1 MWNRVLTTTTLV
13 TTISFISACGLLE
26 SNPSDIV
33 ESSPND
39 TVELSPSETVEK
51 IFKKA
56 EDGETNQALELFS
69 DETINRMGRN
79 NLRNSL
85 SNMVNAEGFLGITI
99 VEEEINGDVAEVT
112 FETELSSDANVQ
124 DRFAQHVSGGTSTL
138 VLIKEEGEWKYHTSA
153 TW

>member
-26 SNPSDIV
+26 NSPSDIV
-33 ESSPND
+33 ENSPND

-51 IFKKA
+51 IVKKA

-69 DETINRMGRN
+69 DETINTMGRN
-79 NLRNSL
+79 NLRTSL

-112 FETELSSDANVQ
+112 IETESSSDANAQ
-124 DRFAQHVSGGTSTL
+124 DRLSQAISGDTSTL
-138 VLIKEEGEWKYHTSA
+138 VLVKDEGEWKYSHSN
-153 TW
+153 